1 MARNG
6 QPQPINLDDLPEFQD
21 LPDNGQ
27 YHPAADKPNVRHES
41 VPDEVLNFI
50 DEMNSAKEYTVTIN
64 RIVNGAKQ
72 LVTKLRNLI
81 PDNDEIGI
89 KYGPGEYRLVF
100 AWPVP
105 NRKTPDTR
113 QIPLIVAD
121 DYAIP
126 HREYLERM
134 RQSSAAIAPV
144 GNSASDLL
152 DTLTKFAPL
161 MGKGGNDSSAVVLEM
176 VREQGQQMRE
186 VVKDLREQMKED
198 RREANAKFEKLLEVV
213 AKKAETPAVRPLSL
227 AEQMQ
232 EFMGVQKMLGMMNG
246 TAAPE
251 DNRPV
256 WLQAI
261 DQIGDRVFPL
271 IEAFTKG
278 SAMEKVKAG
287 VALKREFATDI
298 GKKLLANSQEQQKF
312 MGHLLAQADTEA
324 KKAGILD
331 LAAKLKIPVPTPT
344 V

>member
-6 QPQPINLDDLPEFQD
+6 QQPVNIDDLPEFQD

-113 QIPLIVAD
+113 QLPLIVAE

-134 RQSSAAIAPV
+134 RQSSAALAPA
-144 GNSASDLL
+144 GNGAGDLL

-161 MGKGGNDSSAVVLEM
+161 MGKGSSDNSAVLEM
-176 VREQGQQMRE
+176 VREQGNTMRE

-198 RREANAKFEKLLEVV
+198 RREANAKFEKLVELVGKQSQAV
-213 AKKAETPAVRPLSL
+213 AVRAPTLR
-227 AEQMQ
+227 EQLEELQ
-232 EFMGVQKMLGMMNG
+232 GVQKMLGFFNG

-256 WLQAI
+256 WLQAV
-261 DQIGDRVFPL
+261 DQIGERVFPL
-271 IEAFTKG
+271 IEALTTGGLKDK
-278 SAMEKVKAG
+278 MKAG
-287 VALKREFATDI
+287 IEIKKAFSTEV
-298 GKKLLANSQEQQKF
+298 GKKLLANAKEQQSF
-312 MGHLLAQADTEA
+312 ISHLLANADTEA